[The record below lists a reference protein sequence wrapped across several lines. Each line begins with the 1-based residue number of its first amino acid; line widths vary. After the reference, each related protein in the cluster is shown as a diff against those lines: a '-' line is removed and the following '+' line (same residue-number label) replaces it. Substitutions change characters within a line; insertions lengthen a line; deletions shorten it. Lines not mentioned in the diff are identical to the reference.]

1 MRHRWLLA
9 ALLALVALVGLAPV
23 LVSAS
28 PAGQKGLRSLRLIT
42 FTTDAA
48 TIAAQA
54 HGLFAAEGLDV
65 DITITPNST
74 VQMRGL
80 GQGEWDVASTAF
92 DNVLAWS
99 GRDNGPAIAAI
110 VQTAA
115 GVNLPVYVRPEI
127 QDWADLRGKPLAV
140 DAVDT
145 AFALVLRR
153 ILLAHDLDLGRG
165 DYEFVAIGGT
175 PLRLESMA
183 RGDTFAG
190 VMSSDLESRAQAAGL
205 RRVADQR
212 EVLPDYPGGVFAVS
226 RSWAQQHRDETMRFI
241 RGWLAGNRWVH
252 ANREAAIELV
262 SATQGTPR
270 EAATRAVDELSANG
284 ALNVAGLESVIGL
297 RTQFGYPLAMGNDVA
312 RFYDT
317 SYYQQAAGR

>member
-1 MRHRWLLA
+1 MRHARLLG
-9 ALLALVALVGLAPV
+9 ALVALVALIGLSPV
-23 LVSAS
+23 LAGAS
-28 PAGQKGLRSLRLIT
+28 PASQKGLRPLRMIT

-48 TIAAQA
+48 TIAAQTN
-54 HGLFAAEGLDV
+54 GYFAAEGLDV

-80 GQGEWDVASTAF
+80 GEGQWDVASTAF

-99 GRDNGPAIAAI
+99 GREGAAIVAI
-110 VQTAA
+110 VQTAT

-127 QDWADLRGKPLAV
+127 QEWSDLRGKPLAV

-153 ILLAHDLDLGRG
+153 ILLAHDLDLARG
-165 DYEFVAIGGT
+165 DYEFVAVGGT

-190 VMSSDLESRAQAAGL
+190 IMSTDLEASAQAAGL

-212 EVLPDYPGGVFAVS
+212 EVLPDYPGGVFAVT
-226 RSWAQQHRDETMRFI
+226 RTWAQQHPDETVRFI
-241 RGWLAGNRWVH
+241 RAWLAGDRWVQ

-270 EAATRAVDELSANG
+270 EAAARAVDELSPSG
-284 ALNVAGLESVIGL
+284 ALNVPGLQSVLGL
-297 RTQFGYPLAMGNDVA
+297 RTQFGYPLPMGNDVA
-312 RFYDT
+312 RFYDL
-317 SYYQQAAGR
+317 SYYQQAVGR

>member
-1 MRHRWLLA
+1 LLG
-9 ALLALVALVGLAPV
+9 ALVALVALIGLSPV
-23 LVSAS
+23 LAGAS
-28 PAGQKGLRSLRLIT
+28 PASQKGLRPLRMIT

-48 TIAAQA
+48 TIAAQTN
-54 HGLFAAEGLDV
+54 GYFAAEGLDV

-80 GQGEWDVASTAF
+80 GEGQWDVASTAF

-99 GRDNGPAIAAI
+99 GREGAEIVAI
-110 VQTAA
+110 VQTAT

-127 QDWADLRGKPLAV
+127 QEWSDLRGKPLAV

-153 ILLAHDLDLGRG
+153 ILLAHDLDLARG
-165 DYEFVAIGGT
+165 DYEFVAVGGT

-190 VMSSDLESRAQAAGL
+190 IMSTDLEASAQAAGL

-212 EVLPDYPGGVFAVS
+212 EVLPDYPGGVFAVT
-226 RSWAQQHRDETMRFI
+226 RTWAQQHPDEAVRFI
-241 RGWLAGNRWVH
+241 RAWLAGDH
-252 ANREAAIELV
+252 
-262 SATQGTPR
+262 
-270 EAATRAVDELSANG
+270 
-284 ALNVAGLESVIGL
+284 
-297 RTQFGYPLAMGNDVA
+297 
-312 RFYDT
+312 
-317 SYYQQAAGR
+317 

>member
-1 MRHRWLLA
+1 LLG
-9 ALLALVALVGLAPV
+9 ALVALVALIGLSPV
-23 LVSAS
+23 LAGAS
-28 PAGQKGLRSLRLIT
+28 PASQKGLRPLRMIT

-48 TIAAQA
+48 TIAAQTN
-54 HGLFAAEGLDV
+54 GYFAAEGLDV

-80 GQGEWDVASTAF
+80 GEGQWDVASTAF

-99 GRDNGPAIAAI
+99 GREGAEIVAI
-110 VQTAA
+110 VQTAT

-127 QDWADLRGKPLAV
+127 QEWSDLRGKPLAV

-153 ILLAHDLDLGRG
+153 ILLAHDLDLARG
-165 DYEFVAIGGT
+165 DYEFVAVGGT

-190 VMSSDLESRAQAAGL
+190 IMSTDLEASAQAAGL

-212 EVLPDYPGGVFAVS
+212 EVLPDYPGGVFAVT
-226 RSWAQQHRDETMRFI
+226 RTWAQQHPDETVRFI
-241 RGWLAGNRWVH
+241 RAWLAGDRWVQ

-270 EAATRAVDELSANG
+270 EAAARAVDELSPSG
-284 ALNVAGLESVIGL
+284 ALNVPGLQSVLGL
-297 RTQFGYPLAMGNDVA
+297 RTQFGYPLPMGNDVA
-312 RFYDT
+312 RFYDL
-317 SYYQQAAGR
+317 SYYQQAVGR